1 MGLNV
6 VDDSVMSHLFELL
19 RRIKMIIYTF
29 KVPKDEKGMNEMHLE
44 DGIII
49 TPDSH
54 DHIESCHDF
63 SEDMHDFF
71 HCVDGV
77 HANPPETWSRYGKS
91 LDDIFR
97 IINMEF
103 IEVNTNLQLKKF
115 EQCKTN
121 LCHLACAC
129 AYMYNTITEM
139 HKI

>member
-1 MGLNV
+1 
-6 VDDSVMSHLFELL
+6 
-19 RRIKMIIYTF
+19 MIVYTF
-29 KVPKDEKGMNEMHLE
+29 KVPKDEKGTNELKIE

-54 DHIESCHDF
+54 DHVEACHDF

-71 HCVDGV
+71 HCVDLI
-77 HANPPETWSRYGKS
+77 HKAPPETWSKYGDS

-103 IEVNTNLQLKKF
+103 IEVNTDLQTKKF
-115 EQCKTN
+115 EQCKKN

-129 AYMYNTITEM
+129 AYMYNTITEI
-139 HKI
+139 HKV